1 MKQRV
6 RIVIRYLD
14 AAFPDPVPSL
24 RANSPFELL
33 IATILSAQCR
43 DEQVNRVLP
52 ALMKAAPSPQK
63 MRLLP
68 EKTIQNIIHSC
79 GFFRAK
85 AHALSALSHQL
96 CARFHGQVPSTFGDL
111 ESLPGVGHKT
121 ASVVMG
127 HAFGQPAFPVDTHI
141 KRLALKWGL
150 SQGPTVE
157 RIEADLK
164 RLFPQ
169 STWFKRHM
177 QMILFGRTY
186 CNRTQC
192 KPTHLCCI
200 CKALKVK

>member
-6 RIVIRYLD
+6 HIVIRYLD
-14 AAFPDPVPSL
+14 AAFPDPGPSL
-24 RANSPFELL
+24 QASSPFELL

-52 ALMKAAPSPQK
+52 ALMKAAPSPPK

-68 EKTIQNIIHSC
+68 EETIQNLIHSC

-85 AHALSALSHQL
+85 AHAISALSHQL

-186 CNRTQC
+186 CNRTAC
-192 KPTHLCCI
+192 KPAHLCCI